1 MPPNSAF
8 VWRALPRYLKSE
20 MPPVATIKPQRQ
32 LDLLL
37 RRVRSGTIA
46 GVVVGLALVLA
57 CYQAVGWAAAL
68 SWYLTVVC
76 GFALRAW
83 IVRGKLDHLNEL
95 TNLPQFEVSL
105 ALVHGLIGA
114 AIASAAWWFYGSLG
128 TRAQVNLMLVL
139 VLWPAG
145 GVSILGVHHKSFRVY
160 LICYFLVLS
169 SAWFYF
175 HPGEWLPLVGLLV
188 MPVLL
193 ASISK
198 GLSQLIDT
206 ISVLE
211 LEKDKLLA
219 AQDAFIIGL
228 ENAKTEAEQA
238 NLAKSRFLAAA
249 SHDLRQPLQAISL
262 LSGVL
267 RSVSAEK
274 RVTDISTQLA
284 RASESLDTLF
294 AAILDISRLEAGTI
308 KPSISDFSVDAL
320 FTRLQSEYGARA
332 AAKDLTFTARQ
343 ANVRLNS
350 DPVLFERIVRNLV
363 ENAIRYTKEGGITL
377 VLSEKG
383 DSFELTVTDSGIGID
398 LPEQERIFQEY
409 YQTAKTPEAQ
419 EIGMGLG
426 LAIVRRLCSLL
437 EFEISLQSKPGQGSV
452 FIVGIPKT
460 LVTRVAHVQTSESA
474 LNQLDL
480 KGRRIL
486 VIDDDP
492 LVREALTVA
501 LTSWGAEVAPC
512 AALGELEG
520 LLAKKPEPDI
530 AIIDYR
536 LAEGPM
542 GLVVAHQIHEL
553 RPAIKRV
560 MMTGELLLD
569 PQLESS
575 SMPILR
581 KPVSHG
587 QLAKVLGSLV
597 AQG

>member
-1 MPPNSAF
+1 MPPA
-8 VWRALPRYLKSE
+8 A
-20 MPPVATIKPQRQ
+20 AIKPHRQ
-32 LDLLL
+32 LQLALQ
-37 RRVRSGTIA
+37 RVRSGTIA
-46 GVVVGLALVLA
+46 GVIVGLALVLA
-57 CYQAVGWAAAL
+57 CYQAVGWVAAL
-68 SWYLTVVC
+68 SWYATVV
-76 GFALRAW
+76 GAFALRAW
-83 IVRGKLDHLNEL
+83 IVRGKLDHLDAL
-95 TNLPQFEVSL
+95 DNLAQLEVQL

-128 TRAQVNLMLVL
+128 TRAQLNLMLVL

-145 GVSILGVHHKSFRVY
+145 GVSILGVHPRSFAVY
-160 LICYFLVLS
+160 LLCYFAVLA

-175 HPGEWLPLVGLLV
+175 HPDEWLPLVGLLV

-193 ASISK
+193 ASVSR

-206 ISVLE
+206 VSELE

-219 AQDAFIIGL
+219 AQDALIIGL
-228 ENAKTEAEQA
+228 ESAKTEAEQA

-267 RSVSAEK
+267 RSVSVEK

-284 RASESLDTLF
+284 RASEALDTLF

-332 AAKDLTFTARQ
+332 AAKNLTFAARQ
-343 ANVRLNS
+343 AHVRLNS
-350 DPVLFERIVRNLV
+350 DPVLFERIIRNLV
-363 ENAIRYTKEGGITL
+363 ENAIRYTNEGGITL
-377 VLSEKG
+377 ALAEKN
-383 DSFELTVTDSGIGID
+383 DCFEVSVSDSGIGID
-398 LPEQERIFQEY
+398 QPEQERIFQEY
-409 YQTAKTPEAQ
+409 YQNAKSPEAQ

-426 LAIVRRLCSLL
+426 LAIVRRLCNLL
-437 EFEISLQSKPGQGSV
+437 DFKISLRSKPGHGSV
-452 FIVGIPKT
+452 FNVEIPKA
-460 LVTRVAHVQTSESA
+460 LVTRVAPTQAVEPA
-474 LNQLDL
+474 LGHLDL
-480 KGRRIL
+480 QGRRVL

-492 LVREALTVA
+492 LVREALTAA
-501 LTSWGAEVAPC
+501 LTSWGAKVAAC
-512 AALGELEG
+512 AALNELEA
-520 LLAKKPEPDI
+520 LLAQKPEPDI

-560 MMTGELLLD
+560 MMTGELLFD

-575 SMPILR
+575 NMPILR

-587 QLAKVLGSLV
+587 QLAKVLGGLITQV
-597 AQG
+597 